1 MEEREYLAS
10 TAMMPQPMVKD
21 GRMKPF
27 QVSRP
32 PEGSH
37 PSCTEKIWMPIR
49 PSQKPGADRPV
60 MASSMQMWSSSLPC
74 LMAEMTPIKMPSA
87 GAQMTPA
94 NTSLSVCGIL
104 SAISS
109 VTGVSDFMLRPM
121 SPWNS
126 FTI

>member
-1 MEEREYLAS
+1 
-10 TAMMPQPMVKD
+10 
-21 GRMKPF
+21 
-27 QVSRP
+27 
-32 PEGSH
+32 
-37 PSCTEKIWMPIR
+37 
-49 PSQKPGADRPV
+49 
-60 MASSMQMWSSSLPC
+60 
-74 LMAEMTPIKMPSA
+74 MAEMTPIKMPSA